1 VKNTIKINQFE
12 AAQHRQEVDR
22 NRTFYQTIA
31 YAKLALDIIMVQ
43 TALRNRSAAAHVL
56 GTSHDY

>member
-1 VKNTIKINQFE
+1 VKNTIKSNQFE
-12 AAQHRQEVDR
+12 AAEHGQEVDH